1 MEVNMNQANQAA
13 WHAACACVG
22 STAASVAQA
31 WAATCDAA
39 RSNTAAAW
47 CRAAVLWGEAES
59 DESVPPDLAYGCALA
74 AIAARAAQRAA
85 EGAT

>member
-1 MEVNMNQANQAA
+1 MESNMNTASKVA

-22 STAASVAQA
+22 SNAASVAQA

-59 DESVPPDLAYGCALA
+59 DESVPPDLAYQCALA
-74 AIAARAAQRAA
+74 ARAARAAQRAA